1 MTLIIRKAKEED
13 LAALSKLALEDSALS
28 REQAQALLVYKA
40 NYTLF
45 VVLNNSGLAA
55 GFSLLIMDNL
65 AHEGSPS
72 GMLDDLLIAPSDLSN
87 DRLVNAILS
96 FSLEQCSKQGC
107 YKLCVANP
115 SLLPPLP
122 LSSEDSPFS
131 QHGLCFVKPL
141 STKVKPFSLLS
152 FGVQLREASKADL
165 AAILALYQ
173 QPGMDDKVLALE
185 AAQALYLKM
194 VGDPHYK
201 IYVALAGKELI
212 GTFALLMVPSLM
224 QQKRS
229 LAIVEDVMVSP
240 AAQGKGVGKLM
251 INFALEL
258 AEKENCYKL
267 ALSSNKKRENA
278 HSFYRAL
285 GFIESGASLL
295 VHARISAPVE
305 ELDSLVS
312 SIAP

>member
-13 LAALSKLALEDSALS
+13 LAALSKLAPEGSALS
-28 REQAQALLVYKA
+28 REQALALLDYKA

-45 VVLNNSGLAA
+45 VVVKNSVLVA

-72 GMLDDLLIAPSDLSN
+72 GMLDDLLMAPSDLSK
-87 DRLVNAILS
+87 DKLVNIILS
-96 FSLEQCSKQGC
+96 FAQEQCYKQGC

-115 SLLPPLP
+115 FLLPPKL
-122 LSSEDSPFS
+122 LGDEDFPFS
-131 QHGLCFVKPL
+131 QHGLCFVKSPG
-141 STKVKPFSLLS
+141 SKEKPFSLLS
-152 FGVQLREASKADL
+152 SGIQLREASKADL

-173 QPGMDDKVLALE
+173 QPGMDDKVLSLE

-194 VGDPHYK
+194 VDDPHYK
-201 IYVALAGKELI
+201 IYVALDGKELI
-212 GTFALLMVPSLM
+212 GTFALLMVPSLV
-224 QQKRS
+224 QQKHS

-251 INFALEL
+251 INFALVL
-258 AEKENCYKL
+258 AEKGNCYKL
-267 ALSSNKKRENA
+267 ALSSNKIREKA

-285 GFIESGASLL
+285 EFLESGASLL
-295 VHARISAPVE
+295 VQAPVYAPVE
-305 ELDSLVS
+305 KPSSLVS